1 MAQRFKV
8 GDRVL
13 DTEHSRVGF
22 IEQLPDSAAFK
33 RLILRAAH
41 GDETWPARMGA
52 LSPAP
57 ESATTE
63 VAQ

>member
-13 DTEHSRVGF
+13 DTARSRVGF
-22 IEQLPDSAAFK
+22 SGQLPDFASFK

-41 GDETWPARMGA
+41 GMETWPARMGA

-57 ESATTE
+57 EAAAREATP
-63 VAQ
+63 

>member
-13 DTEHSRVGF
+13 DTNHSRVGF
-22 IEQLPDSAAFK
+22 IEQLPDSAAFR
-33 RLILRAAH
+33 RLILRAVH
-41 GDETWPARMGA
+41 GTETWPARMGA

-57 ESATTE
+57 EPATTE
-63 VAQ
+63 ATQ

>member
-1 MAQRFKV
+1 MAQRFQV

-22 IEQLPDSAAFK
+22 IEQLPDSASFK

-41 GDETWPARMGA
+41 GTETWPARMGA

-57 ESATTE
+57 ETTAAE
-63 VAQ
+63 ASQ